1 MDRRVP
7 PTVDDP
13 ARGLDFRRLPGFL
26 EGSVIPKHATPSAA
40 RPKPTILR
48 RLEVTARW
56 LTSPLLPEDYLGLI
70 NPLWAAG
77 DPCGRIEAVH
87 AETADA
93 TTLVIRPGRGWTAH
107 RPGQWV
113 PIGVDIRGRRHW
125 RTFSLSSAP
134 GRPDGCVTIT
144 VKAVRGGLVSN
155 HLVRH
160 TEPGTMIRLGRPEGE
175 FVLPEPLPPR
185 LLFVTAGSGITPVM
199 AMLDSLLDGMPGHVR
214 TVTGPDVVLIHSA
227 PTRDEV
233 IFGRRL
239 RGLAARCPRLRLYE
253 RHTRSEGRLR
263 PADLA
268 RLCPDWTSR
277 VVWVCGPPAMLDEI
291 TAHWTG
297 PADRLHVERF
307 RPVPPDEGEGGRVRF
322 TRSGRETDADG
333 GAPLLVVGENAG
345 VLMPSGCRMG
355 ICYSC
360 VARLRSG
367 RVRDLRTGQVHGEE
381 GDMIQTCVSAAA
393 GPVEIEL

>member
-1 MDRRVP
+1 MAS
-7 PTVDDP
+7 
-13 ARGLDFRRLPGFL
+13 ARTAASRLV
-26 EGSVIPKHATPSAA
+26 SRS
-40 RPKPTILR
+40 TILR
-48 RLEVTARW
+48 QLGTAAGW

-70 NPLWAAG
+70 NPLWTAG
-77 DPCGRIEAVH
+77 DLCGRVEAVLP
-87 AETADA
+87 ETADA
-93 TTLVIRPGRGWTAH
+93 ATLVIRPGRGWTTH

-113 PIGVDIRGRRHW
+113 RIGLDIEGRRHW

-144 VKAVRGGLVSN
+144 VKAMRGGLVSN
-155 HLVRH
+155 HLVRR
-160 TEPGTMIRLGRPEGE
+160 TEPGTVIRLGRPEGT
-175 FVLPEPLPPR
+175 FVLPEPPPPS

-199 AMLDSLLDGMPGHVR
+199 AMLDGLLDGPPGDGR
-214 TVTGPDVVLIHSA
+214 AEAGPDVVLIHSA
-227 PTRDEV
+227 PSRDEV

-239 RGLAARCPRLRLYE
+239 RSLAARYRRLRLHE

-268 RLCPDWTSR
+268 RLCPDWTARS
-277 VVWVCGPPAMLDEI
+277 VWICGPPAMLDEI
-291 TAHWTG
+291 AAYWTG

-307 RPVPPDEGEGGRVRF
+307 RPASTVGGRGGRVRF
-322 TRSGRETDADG
+322 TRSGRETDTDG
-333 GAPLLVVGENAG
+333 GTSLLVAGENAG

-367 RVRDLRTGQVHGEE
+367 RVRDMRTGLVHGEE
-381 GDMIQTCVSAAA
+381 GDMIQTCVSAPA

>member
-1 MDRRVP
+1 M
-7 PTVDDP
+7 
-13 ARGLDFRRLPGFL
+13 
-26 EGSVIPKHATPSAA
+26 IPERETPSAA
-40 RPKPTILR
+40 RSERAILR
-48 RLEVTARW
+48 RLGAAARW

-77 DPCGRIEAVH
+77 DLCGRVEAVK
-87 AETADA
+87 AETVDA
-93 TTLVIRPGRGWTAH
+93 ATLVIRPGRGWIAH

-144 VKAVRGGLVSN
+144 VKAARGGFVSTY
-155 HLVRH
+155 LVRR
-160 TEPGTMIRLGRPEGE
+160 TEPGTVIRLGRPEGE

-199 AMLDSLLDGMPGHVR
+199 AMLDGLLSSVR
-214 TVTGPDVVLIHSA
+214 AVTGPDVVLVHSA
-227 PTRDEV
+227 PERDEV
-233 IFGRRL
+233 IFGGRL
-239 RGLAARCPRLRLYE
+239 RSLAARCAWLRLHE

-268 RLCPDWTSR
+268 RLCPDWTAR
-277 VVWVCGPPAMLDEI
+277 AVWVCGPPAMLDEI
-291 TAHWTG
+291 ARHWTG

-307 RPVPPDEGEGGRVRF
+307 RPVPVPMIGGSGGRVRF
-322 TRSGRETDADG
+322 TGSGREADADG
-333 GAPLLVVGENAG
+333 STPLLVVGEGAG

-367 RVRDLRTGQVHGEE
+367 RVRDMRTGQVHGDE